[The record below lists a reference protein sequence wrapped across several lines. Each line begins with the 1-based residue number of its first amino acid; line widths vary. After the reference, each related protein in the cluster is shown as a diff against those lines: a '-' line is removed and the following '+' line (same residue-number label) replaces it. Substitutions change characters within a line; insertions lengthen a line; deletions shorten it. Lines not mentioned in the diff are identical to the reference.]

1 MNDRDII
8 ELYKKELEIF
18 LATLGIFKGKVIV
31 NKDKKLNEENS
42 QLIKNK
48 YIQMK
53 SGNVNVKLL
62 EIAINELIP
71 YLFQNN
77 QY

>member
-1 MNDRDII
+1 MNDRTII

-18 LATLGIFKGKVIV
+18 LATLDIKKGSEKV
-31 NKDKKLNEENS
+31 NNDKKLNEENHRF
-42 QLIKNK
+42 LKMK

-53 SGNVNVKLL
+53 SGNVNETLL
-62 EIAINELIP
+62 DIAIDELMP
-71 YLFQNN
+71 YLK

>member
-18 LATLGIFKGKVIV
+18 LATLDIKKGSEIV
-31 NKDKKLNEENS
+31 NIDKKLNEENS
-42 QLIKNK
+42 RFLKMK

-53 SGNVNVKLL
+53 SGNVDEKLL
-62 EIAINELIP
+62 DIAIDELMP
-71 YLFQNN
+71 YLK